1 MTTEKGKRLKRML
14 QLENLPRVYFARLI
28 GISAYTI
35 YFIFYDTKRPYVSI
49 TSMEAHK
56 REFPAVTPFNG
67 EGRLSLTLLR
77 PVEDFRGSFSGSLF
91 VRVDLSGRF
100 GDRKLYYRESRGG
113 VAFVEDMTLKDFK
126 TAAAISAFTQRH
138 RQLRRAFLAGNQV
151 KYTRLMNCLVD
162 QQGDWVLF
170 EWLSIAT
177 PNTKQKKEADPFSD
191 FSLKN
196 DPSKLYELK
205 IRLDGFF
212 TWLLVTL
219 PDGQAVSKK
228 DLLDAMGICSI
239 KAWSSSPAFHWQ
251 GHNYN
256 MSQLGAALY
265 PADIAP
271 HHWNQPHLHGDSAFL
286 DKHLAILFMNIEFY
300 AQQMAQML
308 NKRLKAKNII

>member
-1 MTTEKGKRLKRML
+1 MNNEKAAKLKKML
-14 QLENLPRVYFARLI
+14 QLDNLPRIYFARLI

-35 YFIFYDTKRPYVSI
+35 YFIFYDTRRPYVSI

-67 EGRLSLTLLR
+67 KGRLSLTLLR
-77 PVEDFRGSFSGSLF
+77 PIEEFRGTFSGSLF
-91 VRVDLSGRF
+91 VRIDLSGRL
-100 GDRKLYYRESRGG
+100 GNRKLYYRESKEGI
-113 VAFVEDMTLKDFK
+113 VFVEDMKLKDFK

-138 RQLRRAFLAGNQV
+138 KQIRKTFLVGNQI
-151 KYTRLMNCLVD
+151 KYTRLMNCLTD
-162 QQGDWVLF
+162 QKNDWVLF

-177 PNTKQKKEADPFSD
+177 PNTQQKKEADPFKN
-191 FSLKN
+191 FSLIN

-205 IRLDGFF
+205 IRIDGFF
-212 TWLLVTL
+212 TWLLGTL

-228 DLLDAMGICSI
+228 DLLDSMEICSI
-239 KAWSSSPAFHWQ
+239 KVWSSSPAFHWQ

-256 MSQLGAALY
+256 MSQLDASIY
-265 PADIAP
+265 PTNIAP
-271 HHWNQPHLHGDSAFL
+271 QRWNQPHLHGENAFL

-308 NKRLKAKNII
+308 NKKLRANNII